1 MSKITTLTAAVGAAV
16 FTGIALAEG
25 SCALELVRLAVCGA
39 AVGAVAV
46 VDLREH
52 RIPNRI
58 VLPAAAVC
66 ALLAGP
72 ATLGKSVPALALVG
86 VLFVLAVVHPA
97 ALGMGDVKEA
107 LLIALALGSFAAPA
121 LLLGLAL
128 AAVAGIALTIRSGR
142 AALGAAL
149 PLAPFLAAGAA
160 IALVT

>member
-1 MSKITTLTAAVGAAV
+1 MTKITTLAAAVGAAL
-16 FTGIALAEG
+16 FTGIAFAEG
-25 SCALELVRLAVCGA
+25 SSALELARLAACGA
-39 AVGAVAV
+39 AIGAVAL

-66 ALLAGP
+66 GLLAGP
-72 ATLGKSVPALALVG
+72 ATLGESVPALALVG
-86 VLFVLAVVHPA
+86 GLFVLALLQPA

-121 LLLGLAL
+121 LLLGVGL
-128 AAVAGIALTIRSGR
+128 AAIGGVALTIRHGR

>member
-1 MSKITTLTAAVGAAV
+1 MNKTTTLTALGGAALFAGV
-16 FTGIALAEG
+16 AFAEG
-25 SCALELVRLAVCGA
+25 SGGLALVRLAVFGA
-39 AVGAVAV
+39 AVGAVTL

-72 ATLGKSVPALALVG
+72 ATLRESVPALALVG
-86 VLFVLAVVHPA
+86 GLLVLAFLQPA

-107 LLIALALGSFAAPA
+107 LLITVALGTLATPA
-121 LLLGLAL
+121 LLVGLTL
-128 AAVAGIALTIRSGR
+128 AAAAGILLTLRRGR

>member
-1 MSKITTLTAAVGAAV
+1 MSRITTLTAVVGAAL
-16 FTGIALAEG
+16 FSGIGFAEG
-25 SCALELVRLAVCGA
+25 SSALELVRLAVCGA
-39 AVGAVAV
+39 AVGAVAL
-46 VDLREH
+46 VDMREH

-86 VLFVLAVVHPA
+86 GLFVLASAQPA

-107 LLIALALGSFAAPA
+107 LLIALALGSVAGPA
-121 LLLGLAL
+121 LLLGCAL
-128 AAVAGIALTIRSGR
+128 AAIGGIALMIRNGR
-142 AALGAAL
+142 TALGVAL

-160 IALVT
+160 IALAT

>member
-1 MSKITTLTAAVGAAV
+1 MNRTTTLTALLGAAL
-16 FTGIALAEG
+16 FAAIAFAEG
-25 SCALELVRLAVCGA
+25 AAGVALVRLALLGA
-39 AVGAVAV
+39 AVGAVAL

-72 ATLGKSVPALALVG
+72 ANLRDSVPALALVG
-86 VLFVLAVVHPA
+86 GLLVLALLQPA

-107 LLIALALGSFAAPA
+107 LLIAVALGALAAPA
-121 LLLGLAL
+121 LLFGLVLAAL
-128 AAVAGIALTIRSGR
+128 ASLVLTLRGGR

-160 IALVT
+160 IALLT

>member
-1 MSKITTLTAAVGAAV
+1 MTKTITLTALAGAAL
-16 FTGIALAEG
+16 FAGIAFAEG
-25 SCALELVRLAVCGA
+25 SAGLVLVRLAVFGA
-39 AVGAVAV
+39 AVSTAAL

-58 VLPAAAVC
+58 VLPAGAVC

-72 ATLGKSVPALALVG
+72 ASLRESVPALALVG
-86 VLFVLAVVHPA
+86 GLLLLAFLHPV

-107 LLIALALGSFAAPA
+107 LLITVALGTFATPA
-121 LLLGLAL
+121 LLVGLAL
-128 AAVAGIALTIRSGR
+128 AAIAGLVLTLRRGR

-160 IALVT
+160 IALLT

>member
-1 MSKITTLTAAVGAAV
+1 MNKTITL
-16 FTGIALAEG
+16 IALAGATLFAGIAVAQG
-25 SCALELVRLAVCGA
+25 SAGLVLARLAVFGA
-39 AVGAVAV
+39 AVGAVALI
-46 VDLREH
+46 DAREH

-72 ATLGKSVPALALVG
+72 ATLRESVPALALVG
-86 VLFVLAVVHPA
+86 GLLLLAFLQPA

-107 LLIALALGSFAAPA
+107 LLIAVALGTLATPA
-121 LLLGLAL
+121 LLVGLAL
-128 AAVAGIALTIRSGR
+128 AAVAGLVLTVRRGR

-160 IALVT
+160 IALLT

>member
-1 MSKITTLTAAVGAAV
+1 MIKITTLSAAVGGAL
-16 FTGIALAEG
+16 FTGIAFAEG
-25 SCALELVRLAVCGA
+25 ASGLELVRVSVCGA
-39 AVGAVAV
+39 AVAVVAL

-72 ATLGKSVPALALVG
+72 ATLGESVPALALVG
-86 VLFVLAVVHPA
+86 GLFVLALAQPA

-107 LLIALALGSFAAPA
+107 LLIAVALGSFAAPA

-128 AAVAGIALTIRSGR
+128 AAIGGIALTIWSGR